1 MSGAPYVSVADL
13 SRHFDI
19 SDPLLARLVSGR
31 KRRVLTAV
39 DQVSFSIAKGQT
51 MPLSVRAG
59 RGSPQSRG

>member
-31 KRRVLTAV
+31 NDAC
-39 DQVSFSIAKGQT
+39 
-51 MPLSVRAG
+51 
-59 RGSPQSRG
+59 